1 MTNIALQ
8 KQSEEFYQ
16 TLRLHLRSEHAE
28 DPKIAEFII
37 QYMLCRNAPQAAQAV
52 GLSRADGR
60 YLYQQ
65 TDIYTVIQKLTE
77 AAVVKHGY
85 DAAEIV
91 ERTKEIAFFDPVDL
105 VDADGK
111 YFENLN
117 EIPPEARRAIKS
129 LTAKNIFEDD
139 VNGVPQ
145 YKGKVI
151 KYEFWD
157 KPKTLELLA
166 REKDTFKKTT
176 VVEHD
181 LSKNARSYLLAS
193 VERATQAS
201 IGYTT
206 PTPIDVTPVDI
217 TPIKVSIPK
226 PPGVP

>member
-1 MTNIALQ
+1 MNIQ

-16 TLRLHLRSEHAE
+16 MLRLHLREEHAS
-28 DPKIAEFII
+28 DPKIAEFILK
-37 QYMLCRNAPQAAQAV
+37 YMSCRNAPQAAQES

-65 TDIYTVIQKLTE
+65 TDIYTVINKLTE
-77 AAVVKHGY
+77 VAVVKHGY

-105 VDADGK
+105 VDEDGK
-111 YFENLN
+111 YFENIN
-117 EIPPEARRAIKS
+117 DVPPEARRAIKK
-129 LTAKNIFEDD
+129 LVVKNIFEPDHA
-139 VNGVPQ
+139 GIPQ
-145 YKGKVI
+145 YKGKVMT
-151 KYEFWD
+151 YEFWD

-193 VERATQAS
+193 MNLAEQAAVGYVEKST
-201 IGYTT
+201 
-206 PTPIDVTPVDI
+206 IDVTP
-217 TPIKVSIPK
+217 IKSSIPK
-226 PPGVP
+226 PPGVL